1 MKTNKLCD
9 MKQFVYLV
17 IFCSIFSVHGQ
28 DNNKAEQPLIV
39 PKLLLGNQYEYN
51 SHIVKFVNVLND
63 SRCPKNVTCVRAGEA
78 KVLVAIYKDA
88 QFIEEKIIE
97 ITPTTYLTR
106 NLPQL
111 IISGET
117 IIKGFNL
124 TPYPEFGKEIKKANY
139 ILQIVVED

>member
-1 MKTNKLCD
+1 
-9 MKQFVYLV
+9 MKQLIYSFILWSV
-17 IFCSIFSVHGQ
+17 FSAHAQ
-28 DNNKAEQPLIV
+28 DSTQVGPPIIV
-39 PKLLLGNQYEYN
+39 TKLLLGNQYEYN
-51 SHIVKFVNVLND
+51 SHIVKFIDVLND

-88 QFIEEKIIE
+88 EFIEEKIIE
-97 ITPTTYLTR
+97 ITPTTYLIE

-117 IIKGFNL
+117 TIKVFNL
-124 TPYPEFGKEIKKANY
+124 IPYPEFGNAIKKEDY